1 MMKSAKISTT
11 IILVVIIIIIVNILG
26 ENYKF
31 RLDLTEGKEYTLS
44 KATRDILKTSI
55 NLLQ

>member
-26 ENYKF
+26 ETISS
-31 RLDLTEGKEYTLS
+31 DL
-44 KATRDILKTSI
+44 ILPKVKNI
-55 NLLQ
+55 P